1 MSCIFGAWPHSA
13 ACDFQPVL
21 RAMPIY
27 EYECDACKAVFERL
41 QKLSDPDPEQC
52 PECGRK
58 HVRRRLSAPA
68 FRLAGCGWYETD
80 FKKDGEARHNLVGKD
95 EPAKPAVEPAKS
107 EAVPAKSETSTAG
120 SGESTG
126 A

>member
-1 MSCIFGAWPHSA
+1 
-13 ACDFQPVL
+13 
-21 RAMPIY
+21 MPIY

-52 PECGRK
+52 PQCGKK

-68 FRLAGCGWYETD
+68 FRLAGSGWYETD
-80 FKKDGEARHNLVGKD
+80 FKKDGEAKHNLAGKD
-95 EPAKPAVEPAKS
+95 EPAKPAAEAAKTEAAPAKPES
-107 EAVPAKSETSTAG
+107 KPVASSD
-120 SGESTG
+120 STG